1 MAFRAIGQEIWSM
14 ALLKDKVALITGGGS
29 GIGRATALIFARE
42 GAKMALADLNRKGL
56 EETVAMVEK
65 AGGQAISFQCD
76 VLKPAAVED
85 MVQQT
90 VKHFGRLDCGFNNAG
105 VAGDLA
111 RTADSTEECW
121 DFVVGIDLKAVW
133 LCMKYEIGQMLKQK
147 SGAIVNTASIAGL
160 GANPLGI
167 AYSAAKHGVLGLTR
181 TAAIEYAKVPIR
193 VNAVCPGVTQTPMV
207 EAGMSKRPTFEKIH
221 PMGRL
226 GRPEEIGEAVAWLC
240 SDAASFV
247 TGIPLPVDGGFT
259 AI

>member
-1 MAFRAIGQEIWSM
+1 M

-42 GAKMALADLNRKGL
+42 GAKLILADLNRKGV
-56 EETVAMVEK
+56 EETAAMAERAGAK
-65 AGGQAISFQCD
+65 AIGLECD
-76 VLKPAAVED
+76 VLQPAAVENL
-85 MVQQT
+85 VAQA
-90 VKHFGRLDCGFNNAG
+90 VKHFGRLDCAFNNAG
-105 VAGDLA
+105 VAGDQA

-121 DFVVGIDLKAVW
+121 DFVVGIDLKSVW
-133 LCMKYEIGQMLKQK
+133 LCMKYEIAQMLKQK

-167 AYSAAKHGVLGLTR
+167 AYSAAKHGVVGLTR
-181 TAAIEYAKVPIR
+181 TAAVEYAKIPIR
-193 VNAVCPGVTQTPMV
+193 VNAVCPGVTETPMV
-207 EAGMSKRPTFEKIH
+207 EQGISKRPQMRAVFQKIH